1 MFPSQGRGPLGS
13 ASLVYLCNCPLK
25 KGQKNFCQTVH
36 VLGLL
41 FLWLLYFQIKCIR
54 NNNVLK
60 NTKWKHGVKYIRSWE
75 VFFSFIIF
83 VEWTHKLIVNISI
96 LFFDSTVHTV
106 TLFLNIFGCLAWFC
120 VDATRGV
127 DFGLSI
133 LWFLL
138 FTPCSFVC
146 WYRPLYGAFR

>member
-1 MFPSQGRGPLGS
+1 METWGRKQFALGR
-13 ASLVYLCNCPLK
+13 
-25 KGQKNFCQTVH
+25 
-36 VLGLL
+36 
-41 FLWLLYFQIKCIR
+41 I
-54 NNNVLK
+54 
-60 NTKWKHGVKYIRSWE
+60 
-75 VFFSFIIF
+75 FSFTIF
-83 VEWTHKLIVNISI
+83 VELIHKLNINISI
-96 LFFDSTVHTV
+96 LFFDSTVHAV

-120 VDATRGV
+120 VDPTRGV